1 MTYGDWQNKWLHFT
15 RQKIRRHLLGR
26 SSSPVNPGSECKR
39 IKRVRQG
46 IKRLQMLQSLNN
58 NIKALVLD
66 NKVTTQNPTLTSN
79 KNITTITDHNT
90 VIPRLTSDPANEF
103 LG

>member
-1 MTYGDWQNKWLHFT
+1 
-15 RQKIRRHLLGR
+15 
-26 SSSPVNPGSECKR
+26 
-39 IKRVRQG
+39 
-46 IKRLQMLQSLNN
+46 MLQSLNN